1 MSKDSS
7 NIPSLEDAIQL
18 ALTAHWGAVDKGGQP
33 YILHPIRLMVRMDT
47 HEERLA
53 AILHDVVEDSP
64 TTLDDLRRRGYP
76 ESVVAAVDAL
86 TRRDS
91 ESYEDFIQRL
101 KPNPLARKVKLADL
115 EDNMDLTR
123 LPQPTPR
130 DYERRRKYDRAKAM
144 LTDEDLTG

>member
-1 MSKDSS
+1 V
-7 NIPSLEDAIQL
+7 PGTVRQRHVLEAC
-18 ALTAHWGAVDKGGQP
+18 ALEVLDHNPV
-33 YILHPIRLMVRMDT
+33 L
-47 HEERLA
+47 
-53 AILHDVVEDSP
+53 
-64 TTLDDLRRRGYP
+64 LDDLRRRGYP